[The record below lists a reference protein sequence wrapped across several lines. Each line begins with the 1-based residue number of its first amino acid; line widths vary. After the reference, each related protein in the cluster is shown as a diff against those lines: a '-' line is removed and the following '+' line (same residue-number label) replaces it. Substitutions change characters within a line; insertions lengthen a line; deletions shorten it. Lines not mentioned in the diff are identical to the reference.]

1 MNKLDM
7 DLNTA
12 LHKAIQV
19 RDLEAVKLLH
29 AAGADLEI
37 VDRFGQTPLLAAL
50 RSRHMYGPGYTGIME
65 FLLKNGADVN
75 ARLPNT
81 GWGEPYFT
89 FLQGSVCC
97 CSERLVKLALEYGA
111 DPEVRDS
118 EHKRAIDNAI
128 EWGLTGIVNMLRG
141 EVSLPLDTDVESD
154 LETEWSDASS
164 G

>member
-7 DLNTA
+7 DGNTA
-12 LHKAIQV
+12 LHQAIYR

-37 VDRFGQTPLLAAL
+37 VDMFGQTPLLLAL
-50 RSRHMYGPGYTGIME
+50 YRRHTLHRGHMGIIE

-75 ARLPNT
+75 VRLSDRA
-81 GWGEPYFT
+81 EPYIT
-89 FLQGSVCC
+89 FLQGSVCSG
-97 CSERLVKLALEYGA
+97 SERLVRLALKYGA
-111 DPEVRDS
+111 DPEVRDN
-118 EHKRAIDNAI
+118 EHKRAIDKAI
-128 EWGLTGIVNMLRG
+128 EWGLTGIVDILRG
-141 EVSLPLDTDVESD
+141 EVSPPLDMDAESD